1 MPKRARSLRQG
12 DIARLTTDVYLSG
25 LEPAMKPSDAYA
37 CIARRQTERVEIDQ
51 LEGRITTSLL
61 TPYPP
66 GIPLLIPG
74 ERFNKKIV
82 DFLKF
87 AATSTPPSQALPP
100 TCMAWWPK
108 AARRWRALLRGLCE
122 ERGVIQYGALKP
134 FRLA

>member
-1 MPKRARSLRQG
+1 
-12 DIARLTTDVYLSG
+12 
-25 LEPAMKPSDAYA
+25 MKPSDAYA
-37 CIARRQTERVEIDQ
+37 CIARRQTERVEIDH

-87 AATSTPPSQALPP
+87 ARDFNTRFPGFATDVHGLVAQEAEGGGVRYYVD
-100 TCMAWWPK
+100 CVK
-108 AARRWRALLRGLCE
+108 AD
-122 ERGVIQYGALKP
+122 I
-134 FRLA
+134 